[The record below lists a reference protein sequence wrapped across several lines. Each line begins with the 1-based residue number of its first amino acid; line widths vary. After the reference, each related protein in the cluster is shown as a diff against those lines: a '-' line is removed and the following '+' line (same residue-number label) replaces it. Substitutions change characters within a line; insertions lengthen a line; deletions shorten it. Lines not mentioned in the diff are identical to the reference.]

1 MKLKCRSIAFAVAML
16 TAVILFFSTGCKPKQ
31 IITEKVIT
39 KVDSTAITSLKT
51 ELQRKAI
58 EIEILKTDLERS
70 RDEITRLASESSSH
84 TINYDTTAPVDPQT
98 GKYPILQEIITNT
111 KSQLDRTIR
120 EIESLKQE
128 HARKVDSLTMV
139 STDMELKV
147 EKLTKENSE
156 MKTKI
161 TPTTGFNFKLFFWGM
176 IAGSAISLL
185 IVFWKK
191 LSKILSFLPII

>member
-1 MKLKCRSIAFAVAML
+1 ML

-84 TINYDTTAPVDPQT
+84 TINYDTTAPLNPET
-98 GKYPILQEIITNT
+98 GKYPIMQEIITNT
-111 KSQLDRTIR
+111 KSQLDRTIK
-120 EIESLKQE
+120 EMETLKQE
-128 HARKVDSLTMV
+128 HTSEVDSLTTI
-139 STDMELKV
+139 STDLEQKV

-161 TPTTGFNFKLFFWGM
+161 TPTTGFNFKLFFCGM

-185 IVFWKK
+185 IVFRKK
-191 LSKILSFLPII
+191 LSRILSFLPII